1 MTCLTCGATLQPDAT
16 TCEVCGAPTNP
27 ALTDPEGPTDTEGP
41 TGQDGS
47 TDQDGPAD
55 PGSTGPGAA
64 GPTQPIGATGPDA
77 GPAPGPGSGG
87 SWNPPPPSAPYG
99 GYRPGPSVP
108 PHPSGLSS
116 EVRGW
121 GIGAHL
127 GGLIVGLASG
137 GAFGFLAPLL
147 VWLLKRD
154 EHPFIDHHAKESLNF
169 QLTVL
174 LVVLGGAV
182 LAVPAVIFG
191 ILTLGIGLI
200 LLVLLGLVVL
210 VLWFVLPIV
219 AAVKAG
225 NGEGYRYPVV
235 IRFVR

>member
-1 MTCLTCGATLQPDAT
+1 MICSTCGATLESTETACP
-16 TCEVCGAPTNP
+16 VCASPMAAPTRRP
-27 ALTDPEGPTDTEGP
+27 SEGASALAGSADASSETNVPVSAG
-41 TGQDGS
+41 TGAS
-47 TDQDGPAD
+47 
-55 PGSTGPGAA
+55 GA
-64 GPTQPIGATGPDA
+64 
-77 GPAPGPGSGG
+77 GG
-87 SWNPPPPSAPYG
+87 GWPPPPT
-99 GYRPGPSVP
+99 
-108 PHPSGLSS
+108 HPSGLSS
-116 EVRGW
+116 EIRGW

-127 GGLIVGLASG
+127 GGLIVGLTSG

-182 LAVPAVIFG
+182 HAVPAVIFG

-200 LLVLLGLVVL
+200 LLILLGLVVL

>member
-1 MTCLTCGATLQPDAT
+1 MTCLTCGATLEPDAT
-16 TCEVCGAPTNP
+16 TCEVCGTPVTAATV
-27 ALTDPEGPTDTEGP
+27 DP
-41 TGQDGS
+41 
-47 TDQDGPAD
+47 DGPA
-55 PGSTGPGAA
+55 GPGTA
-64 GPTQPIGATGPDA
+64 GPN
-77 GPAPGPGSGG
+77 APGPSAPGPSAPGSGSGAPGSGAPGSARPGG
-87 SWNPPPPSAPYG
+87 SWYPPPPENPYG
-99 GYRPGPSVP
+99 GYRPGPATP

-127 GGLIVGLASG
+127 GGLVVGLASG

-174 LVVLGGAV
+174 LVVLAGAV

-200 LLVLLGLVVL
+200 LLILLGLVVL